1 MDISE
6 FISRLEQYI
15 DKKLNYEITD
25 NVVKV
30 YVNNEI
36 YYNFDW
42 GHMKADMYERNVKT
56 ETGRWNAEKVSNVN
70 FAMLMRTVFKN
81 DKDNTMPHELDECD
95 SLDKLKLVIE
105 KYADKKYYSIG
116 SVQLGK
122 ISIILDDDYEILYR
136 TDNQKYRID
145 KDSDKKYIF
154 GRFYYEVIYF
164 SSFMKNLKDYETIFN
179 ETFSEEEI
187 VNLIGY

>member
-42 GHMKADMYERNVKT
+42 GHIPV
-56 ETGRWNAEKVSNVN
+56 
-70 FAMLMRTVFKN
+70 
-81 DKDNTMPHELDECD
+81 C
-95 SLDKLKLVIE
+95 
-105 KYADKKYYSIG
+105 
-116 SVQLGK
+116 
-122 ISIILDDDYEILYR
+122 
-136 TDNQKYRID
+136 
-145 KDSDKKYIF
+145 
-154 GRFYYEVIYF
+154 
-164 SSFMKNLKDYETIFN
+164 
-179 ETFSEEEI
+179 
-187 VNLIGY
+187 